1 MRWASIALLCVIT
14 CAGEATAQ
22 VSHQLWGEA
31 TIDWLAADRL
41 TYELKTE
48 PKTNPATLDVTPQ
61 VTYAVLA
68 WADVLAE
75 VQLEHKADSD
85 STATPRV
92 GAELHI
98 LSRLL
103 SPHPQGHAERE
114 KPPRR
119 RIVVST
125 LLRFEESQSE
135 WTFRDRFNVA
145 YPLNRPK
152 TTSDGAIY
160 LTADSEL
167 FVPFDRAPGGDLVN
181 QIRIRSGIGYRKDF
195 AWRFDV
201 LYIWDGTRHADAGP
215 LTPKFHAIDIR
226 VLRQF

>member
-1 MRWASIALLCVIT
+1 VRWLALALLCVAT
-14 CAGEATAQ
+14 CPSAAIAQ
-22 VSHQLWGEA
+22 ASRQLRGEA
-31 TIDWLAADRL
+31 TIDWLASDRT

-48 PKTNPATLDVTPQ
+48 PQTNPATLDVTPQ
-61 VTYAVLA
+61 AKYAVVA
-68 WADVLAE
+68 WADLLAE
-75 VQLEHKADSD
+75 VELEHKADTD

-103 SPHPQGHAERE
+103 HPHPQSHADRE

-125 LLRFEESQSE
+125 LLRFEESKSE
-135 WTFRDRFNVA
+135 WTFRNRFNLA

-160 LTADSEL
+160 VSADSEV
-167 FVPFDRAPGGDLVN
+167 FVPFDRPPGGSLVN
-181 QIRIRSGIGYRKDF
+181 EMRIRTGIGYRLNF

-201 LYIWDGTRHADAGP
+201 LYIWDGTRHADVGP

-226 VLRQF
+226 VLRQL